1 MLMRI
6 SEEPRD
12 FEENFEKAIIC
23 FAKLAAL
30 AATASGRFTSGTV
43 NGSTEYIGQT

>member
-1 MLMRI
+1 MRI

-30 AATASGRFTSGTV
+30 GR
-43 NGSTEYIGQT
+43 NR